1 MATKAMT
8 FRCQRCGL
16 SLYPHESL
24 VDLKP
29 AQLNLISNA
38 SANSLD
44 VYEGSHG
51 KTESWSLQDG
61 SKPPWGLSQIPES
74 QRSLFM
80 GKSGAMGS
88 FVVLSDS
95 MIGPPHTS
103 TPEFSKNAPADAD
116 DISSQP
122 HASDFSSRLN
132 KLENLFE
139 IISSQTEIDFPVCV
153 DCESALV
160 DGFKQKF
167 VESCQERDSY
177 IDFLNNLKAESEPSE
192 KEVTQ
197 LQLDIK
203 NLELENE
210 ECLSNL
216 KLAEDEKR
224 QIEKELEDLQ
234 KEIDALDQEEGDFYK
249 ARNEFDLEMAELH
262 DEKDRVES
270 IYEKE
275 SNQLEKLQ
283 KVNVYNDVFCIG
295 FDGYF
300 GTINGLR
307 LGRLK
312 DIKVEWSEINAAWGQ
327 VLLLLATVTNKI
339 GFKIKGYRLRP
350 LGSTSRI
357 EKLEL
362 DERTGEYVKVASL
375 ELFSSGDYP
384 LERILNHK
392 RLDAAMLAFLAV
404 LKQIC
409 DHIESTDDSLHAPHV
424 IADDKIGGISIKLS
438 MSTSN
443 ENWTTACKFA
453 LAS

>member
-1 MATKAMT
+1 MQKAID
-8 FRCQRCGL
+8 
-16 SLYPHESL
+16 S
-24 VDLKP
+24 
-29 AQLNLISNA
+29 
-38 SANSLD
+38 
-44 VYEGSHG
+44 GS
-51 KTESWSLQDG
+51 
-61 SKPPWGLSQIPES
+61 
-74 QRSLFM
+74 
-80 GKSGAMGS
+80 
-88 FVVLSDS
+88 
-95 MIGPPHTS
+95 
-103 TPEFSKNAPADAD
+103 
-116 DISSQP
+116 
-122 HASDFSSRLN
+122 
-132 KLENLFE
+132 
-139 IISSQTEIDFPVCV
+139 
-153 DCESALV
+153 
-160 DGFKQKF
+160 
-167 VESCQERDSY
+167 
-177 IDFLNNLKAESEPSE
+177 
-192 KEVTQ
+192 
-197 LQLDIK
+197 
-203 NLELENE
+203 
-210 ECLSNL
+210 
-216 KLAEDEKR
+216 
-224 QIEKELEDLQ
+224 
-234 KEIDALDQEEGDFYK
+234 DQEEGDFYK
-249 ARNEFDLEMAELH
+249 ARNEFDLEVWTELH

-270 IYEKE
+270 LDEKE

-300 GTINGLR
+300 VTINGLR

-312 DIKVEWSEINAAWGQ
+312 DIKVEWSEINAGLGAIFTHY
-327 VLLLLATVTNKI
+327 LPLALQNKI

-392 RLDAAMLAFLAV
+392 RLDAAMLAFLAA

>member
-1 MATKAMT
+1 M
-8 FRCQRCGL
+8 
-16 SLYPHESL
+16 
-24 VDLKP
+24 
-29 AQLNLISNA
+29 
-38 SANSLD
+38 
-44 VYEGSHG
+44 
-51 KTESWSLQDG
+51 
-61 SKPPWGLSQIPES
+61 
-74 QRSLFM
+74 
-80 GKSGAMGS
+80 
-88 FVVLSDS
+88 
-95 MIGPPHTS
+95 
-103 TPEFSKNAPADAD
+103 
-116 DISSQP
+116 
-122 HASDFSSRLN
+122 
-132 KLENLFE
+132 
-139 IISSQTEIDFPVCV
+139 
-153 DCESALV
+153 
-160 DGFKQKF
+160 
-167 VESCQERDSY
+167 
-177 IDFLNNLKAESEPSE
+177 
-192 KEVTQ
+192 
-197 LQLDIK
+197 
-203 NLELENE
+203 
-210 ECLSNL
+210 
-216 KLAEDEKR
+216 
-224 QIEKELEDLQ
+224 
-234 KEIDALDQEEGDFYK
+234 
-249 ARNEFDLEMAELH
+249 
-262 DEKDRVES
+262 
-270 IYEKE
+270 
-275 SNQLEKLQ
+275 
-283 KVNVYNDVFCIG
+283 FCIG

>member
-1 MATKAMT
+1 MTNKAMT

-29 AQLNLISNA
+29 AQFNLISNA
-38 SANSLD
+38 SANSLEVPD
-44 VYEGSHG
+44 SGNG
-51 KTESWSLQDG
+51 RTESWSLQDN

-74 QRSLFM
+74 QLSLLM
-80 GKSGAMGS
+80 GKNGPMGS

-95 MIGPPHTS
+95 MIVPPQLS
-103 TPEFSKNAPADAD
+103 ASVKNTLTNTD
-116 DISSQP
+116 DISSKT
-122 HASDFSSRLN
+122 HASDFSSRLK

-139 IISSQTEIDFPVCV
+139 IISSQTEIDFPVCI

-167 VESCQERDSY
+167 EESCQERDSY
-177 IDFLNNLKAESEPSE
+177 IDFSNSLKAESEPSE

-197 LQLDIK
+197 LRLEIK

-210 ECLSNL
+210 ECLTNL
-216 KLAEDEKR
+216 KLAEEEKR
-224 QIEKELEDLQ
+224 QIEKELEELQ
-234 KEIDALDQEEGDFYK
+234 KEIDDLDKDEEKFNK
-249 ARNEFDLEMAELH
+249 ARNEFDLDMAELNG
-262 DEKDRVES
+262 EKDRVES
-270 IYEKE
+270 LYEKE
-275 SNQLEKLQ
+275 LNQFEKLQ

-350 LGSTSRI
+350 LGSISRI

-362 DERTGEYVKVASL
+362 DERTGDYVKIASL

-392 RLDAAMLAFLAV
+392 RLDAAMLAFLDV

-409 DHIESTDDSLHAPHV
+409 EHIESTDSSLTAPHS
-424 IADDKIGGISIKLS
+424 IMNDKIGGISIKLS